1 MRTCRNIAAG
11 HGGDQDGA
19 AQDFEYRLTS
29 PLFDYQGMVV
39 RAVRDRNATVTVTA
53 TSTAGRPP
61 RERSGTPAGDEGR
74 RGRADVPVR
83 AG

>member
-1 MRTCRNIAAG
+1 MRTCRNISAG

-39 RAVRDRNATVTVTA
+39 RAVRDRNATVTAVRDLY
-53 TSTAGRPP
+53 GRPTA
-61 RERSGTPAGDEGR
+61 SGTLRNASR
-74 RGRADVPVR
+74 
-83 AG
+83 